1 MKEERNA
8 CIHINPKDLS
18 KLYAN
23 KKEYFNKLKENNKF
37 IIVEQ
42 DDKIHRGH
50 IKLCLKDK
58 KLDIIY

>member
-1 MKEERNA
+1 MHV
-8 CIHINPKDLS
+8 IHINSKDLS

-23 KKEYFNKLKENNKF
+23 KKLYFNKLKENNKF

-42 DDKIHRGH
+42 DDKIERGH